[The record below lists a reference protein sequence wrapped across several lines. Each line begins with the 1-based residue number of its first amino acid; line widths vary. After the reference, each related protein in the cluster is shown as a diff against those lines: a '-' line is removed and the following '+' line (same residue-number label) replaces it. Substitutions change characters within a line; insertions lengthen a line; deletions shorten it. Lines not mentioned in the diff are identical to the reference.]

1 MEIGTIDSI
10 NPFLPLDGENLGI
23 NPFAPAEEE
32 NTQDTTATA
41 PTFSKPEELIEA
53 FNLND
58 AQNRLI
64 LIGLM
69 DKVQQTD
76 ALNLLTPEA
85 LALGMQFYEQ
95 DKILDLLYSTDQQ
108 AIFQVFSGIM
118 PLAKMIEMIDEDVLN
133 NFLLSDKLEKDM
145 FVKAFNEMEDK
156 DLTKIMESL
165 TGTPQANTDP
175 QLIRATLSS
184 IPEENIQPIMLTI
197 LPEQKGSLIAQ
208 LVGQNE
214 ELTEL
219 FPKNKLM
226 MPLEELGKE
235 KTLKGIENLE
245 PQVLTNMIEELPEEL
260 MPLLLVLIEPEELA
274 TKVLQKYD
282 SVLQKVMLSGN
293 LLF

>member
-69 DKVQQTD
+69 DKAQQTD